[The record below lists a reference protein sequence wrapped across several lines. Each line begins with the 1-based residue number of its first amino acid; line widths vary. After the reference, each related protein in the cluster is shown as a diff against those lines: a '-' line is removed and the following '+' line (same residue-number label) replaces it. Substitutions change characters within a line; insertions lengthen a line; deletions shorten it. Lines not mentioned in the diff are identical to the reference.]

1 MAVTVVEQLVATIKT
16 GTTFTWT
23 MSGVNPPFNKN
34 LSKGARPKWVVEWQA
49 IPILEEIGADVLD
62 HPDPRIQNS
71 RAGLRVAEPV
81 VVREHDT
88 SLTHIVSITCTDA
101 GNPPPGMPFT
111 VTYVLYAIF
120 TDVK

>member
-16 GTTFTWT
+16 GTVLTWS
-23 MSGVNPPFNKN
+23 MSGVNPPFNKK
-34 LSKGARPKWVVEWQA
+34 LSKAARPKWLVEWQA

-62 HPDPRIQNS
+62 HPDPRIRNS
-71 RAGLRVAEPV
+71 KAGLRVDAPLV
-81 VVREHDT
+81 VKESDT
-88 SLTHIVSITCTDA
+88 SLTHIVSITCIDA
-101 GNPPPGMPFT
+101 GNPPPGMPLT